1 MRVAVVGAGFSG
13 LAAALELS
21 EVSEVTIFEEHKE
34 VGIPEHCTGIVSK
47 RVYEGLK
54 FAEEAVEGK
63 LEEYFIGT
71 KEGKG
76 IRIKGPKGFTVK
88 FQRKRLEEIM
98 LEVVLSKGAKFINK
112 FVKEVNPKG
121 TVEGERFDRV
131 VIAEGWGAEIAK
143 TLHVAPKPRRVYGIN
158 LEIEGKT
165 AFPGSV
171 EVWFDELL
179 APGFFAWV
187 VMLEGKAV
195 VGTASEPGR
204 ANVRK
209 LAEKV
214 LEIAKRRGLV
224 EGEVVKAY
232 GGVIQTGPPSLAPY
246 RGRVAVTGDAAGLN
260 KPLTGGGLYPS
271 LEVAKGYKK
280 FFPKL
285 WRAYHPLV
293 ERLYAET
300 YLSRPLHK
308 GNQKFYEKLFNSL
321 DGFEIYLEEYDN
333 HIKVLG
339 KAIRALGI
347 KGTVKALASLP
358 HLFYPL

>member
-1 MRVAVVGAGFSG
+1 MRVAIVGAGFSG

-21 EVSEVTIFEEHKE
+21 EVSEVTIFEEHGE

-47 RVYEGLK
+47 RVYEALK

-98 LEVVLSKGAKFINK
+98 LEVALSKGAKFINK
-112 FVKEVNPKG
+112 FVREVSPKG
-121 TVEGERFDRV
+121 RVDGETFDRV
-131 VIAEGWGAEIAK
+131 IVAEGWGAEIAK
-143 TLHVAPKPRRVYGIN
+143 SLHVAPKPRRVYGIN
-158 LEIEGKT
+158 LEVKGKT
-165 AFPGSV
+165 AFPGTV
-171 EVWFDELL
+171 EVWFDEAL

-195 VGTASEPGR
+195 VGTASEPKRG
-204 ANVRK
+204 NVRK

-214 LEIAKRRGLV
+214 LEQAVKRGLV
-224 EGEVVKAY
+224 EGEVVKVY

-246 RGRVAVTGDAAGLN
+246 RGKVAVTGDAAGLN

-271 LEVAKGYKK
+271 LEVAKGYRKY
-280 FFPKL
+280 FPRL

-300 YLSRPLHK
+300 YFSRLLHK
-308 GNQKFYEKLFNSL
+308 GNQKFYDKLFNGL

-333 HIKVLG
+333 HV
-339 KAIRALGI
+339 KALFSAVKALGLR
-347 KGTVKALASLP
+347 GVLKALASLP
-358 HLFYPL
+358 YALHPL